1 VTRSNHVWEPRLD
14 DLSHSHVARLMDRHG
29 IATADELRRRAAAD
43 PDWFYPAI
51 VDDLGIEWFRRW
63 DTLEDASRGLP
74 WTDWFVGGQLN
85 LVHNCLDRHV
95 LAGHGEQAAV
105 VAEDDDGAV
114 TRLNYRELH
123 ERVQRFAG
131 ALEKLG
137 VGVGDAVG
145 FYLPMCAD
153 AVVALLAC
161 LRIGAV
167 AVPVFSGFGPEALAT
182 RLADAK
188 AKVLLTVDG
197 TRRRG
202 RPVALK
208 PAADHA
214 AGLSGTVRH
223 VVVLRRTGAQ
233 SPCDKDHDVAW
244 EEIEAASPPSHE
256 TVALDAG
263 ARALI
268 LHTPGTTGPPK
279 GAVHTHAG
287 VQIVTAKEVG
297 YHLDLRAGETMFWV
311 TDIGWMMGPWAILGA
326 LFHRGTVVLLD
337 GTLDYP
343 GFDRLFRIVEQHRV
357 THLALT
363 PTRAR
368 QLAANQGALGRGHDL
383 SSVRVLGSTG
393 EPWDEPSYLWT
404 FHNLGRSRC
413 PIINISGGTELM
425 GCLLAPLVV
434 APLTPTTLQG
444 PALGMDVDVV
454 DDDGKPVRGEV
465 GYLVCRNAA
474 PNMTR
479 GFLGDAQRYLDTYFA
494 RFGESV
500 WFHGDWARIDDAGF
514 WYLSG
519 RTDDTLKID
528 GRRIGPGEVEAA
540 AVSHPAVREAAAIGI
555 DDPFQGTK
563 LVLVLVPKLGIRPSE
578 ALGRDVALH
587 VADQLGSA
595 TRPAAVHWVEVL
607 PATRAGR
614 VLRGLIRR
622 VLSGDDPGSLA
633 LVANPDA
640 VEALRRALQARS

>member
-1 VTRSNHVWEPRLD
+1 MSRSNHVWEPRLD

-555 DDPFQGTK
+555 DDSLQGTK